1 MVSVYGLTFGYR
13 RDEPIIDGLD
23 HDFEPGLLSAVTG
36 ASGRGKSTLLY
47 LIGLLLTPWRGRI
60 DIGEVEA
67 ASTLGDGHR
76 AALRASRIGFVF
88 QDAML
93 DPSRSVI
100 DNVVEGAIYAGVPRE
115 RAMVDAA
122 ILLDRFGVGPRRN
135 HRPGEVSGGQAQ
147 RVALCRALLNHPDLI
162 LADEPTGNLDS
173 ASADV
178 VVGALQQAAHEG
190 GATVIIASHDSRV
203 VDLCDRVVRL

>member
-1 MVSVYGLTFGYR
+1 MVSVRGLTFGYR
-13 RDEPIIDGLD
+13 PDEPIIDGLD
-23 HDFEPGLLSAVTG
+23 HDFEAGMLSAVTG

-60 DIGEVEA
+60 DIGDVEA
-67 ASTLGDGHR
+67 ASTLGDGRR
-76 AALRASRIGFVF
+76 AALRASHIGFVF

-93 DPSRSVI
+93 DPSRNVI

-115 RAMVDAA
+115 RAMVEAA
-122 ILLDRFGVGPRRN
+122 ILLDRFGVGLRRN

-147 RVALCRALLNHPDLI
+147 RVALCRALLNHPDVI

-178 VVGALQQAAHEG
+178 VVGALQRAAHEG
-190 GATVIIASHDSRV
+190 GATVIIATHDSRV
-203 VDLCDRVVRL
+203 VALCDRVVQL